1 MHHRPVWI
9 TSDCDGRRVVLRAER
24 RKHIL
29 DDHDELADGLD
40 RILAGL
46 PSPSFRRR
54 GRWPDEEWFYLEGF
68 GPTRYVKVVV
78 HYEQGEGRIVT
89 VFPSRAFP

>member
-1 MHHRPVWI
+1 MSFSGPSGGSTFSTI
-9 TSDCDGRRVVLRAER
+9 TT
-24 RKHIL
+24 
-29 DDHDELADGLD
+29 LADDLD

-68 GPTRYVKVVV
+68 GPTRYAKVVV

-89 VFPSRAFP
+89 VFPRRAFP